1 MWIPRFPEGLLRT
14 DRAQSL
20 PVCGYSSILGGDGEH
35 GVNHLQRTVFRR
47 IKLA

>member
-35 GVNHLQRTVFRR
+35 GVAICSGPCSVESN
-47 IKLA
+47 